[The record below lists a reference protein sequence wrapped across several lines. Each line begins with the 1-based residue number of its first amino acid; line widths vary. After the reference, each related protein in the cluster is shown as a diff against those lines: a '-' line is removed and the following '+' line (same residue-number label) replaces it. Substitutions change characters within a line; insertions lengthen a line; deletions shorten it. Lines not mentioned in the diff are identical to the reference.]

1 MSNISVERWEDIIP
15 DDPEGYERFM
25 DWVHEFKPG
34 KERKYGT
41 YHCVETQY
49 RRDGTEYICNGS
61 SHDSMHLPIDGCC
74 YCKHGVYLHT
84 SYDIP
89 CGRCEQGDDWEDGE

>member
-25 DWVHEFKPG
+25 DWVHDFKPG
-34 KERKYGT
+34 AERSKYGT
-41 YHCVETQY
+41 YHCIETQY

-61 SHDSMHLPIDGCC
+61 SHDSMHEPMDCC
-74 YCKHGVYLHT
+74 YCKHGIYLHT

-89 CGRCEQGDDWEDGE
+89 CGKCEAGDWEDEE